1 MTPEAFEKQMASAV
15 FTHRSDA
22 ASVVQLQA
30 KIFYQKVSACE
41 DLLLEGL
48 KASEFAK
55 LAPALKH
62 YRCLRSLRLKKFN
75 VGAEEATAFA
85 QALLGP
91 GGVVQKLEIWCN
103 VPEASA
109 REMLQALATG
119 LQTNSTVHTLIIRD
133 FTESLATTSVRALSQ
148 GLRVNTAITKLV
160 LRGRIGN
167 AGAEAIAVALMTNQS
182 ITHVDLRQNGIGRH
196 GAAAIAETL
205 KHNSTVAIMDLGDN
219 SVKEQGA
226 CALAAGLKNNHV
238 VIDLNINCD
247 WWELSDVPR
256 ALSEI
261 ERLLERNREE
271 NGVAARPGSHIW
283 HYQADQAAD
292 EQLPEKLDCKA
303 YKLGLEWAVWILHIN
318 TALTSVDLIR
328 PFPYMTIVE
337 ILEDTGAAAIVEA
350 LRVNGTV
357 THLSLAQNDLGDAGA
372 VALAKALVVY
382 RVTHVNV
389 NGNSI
394 GDEGAEAFAN
404 ALRANTTLTVRSHSG
419 SWILKKRFIGNL

>member
-1 MTPEAFEKQMASAV
+1 MNHRIDQAEAEASTLRSMPMTPEAFEKQMASAV

-292 EQLPEKLDCKA
+292 VQRMPKPQREKLADDLRTNSCLRSLTVK
-303 YKLGLEWAVWILHIN
+303 
-318 TALTSVDLIR
+318 LTSL
-328 PFPYMTIVE
+328 
-337 ILEDTGAAAIVEA
+337 A
-350 LRVNGTV
+350 L
-357 THLSLAQNDLGDAGA
+357 
-372 VALAKALVVY
+372 
-382 RVTHVNV
+382 
-389 NGNSI
+389 
-394 GDEGAEAFAN
+394 
-404 ALRANTTLTVRSHSG
+404 SG
-419 SWILKKRFIGNL
+419 LCGSFTSTQP